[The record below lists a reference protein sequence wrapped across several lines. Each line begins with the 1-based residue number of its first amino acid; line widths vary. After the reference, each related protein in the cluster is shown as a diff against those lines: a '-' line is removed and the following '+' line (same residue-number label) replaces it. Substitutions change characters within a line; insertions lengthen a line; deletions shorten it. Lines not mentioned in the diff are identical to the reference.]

1 MDATQVKYFQFSMKN
16 LKIKCEFSIEIL
28 VSFAGDYI
36 DDAIAFKW
44 DSSTSLT
51 VSARSVAKMMEDKY
65 KMITSSRSDNI
76 EKIM

>member
-1 MDATQVKYFQFSMKN
+1 MN
-16 LKIKCEFSIEIL
+16 FSIEIL

-44 DSSTSLT
+44 DFSTSLT

-65 KMITSSRSDNI
+65 KMITSSRLDNI

>member
-1 MDATQVKYFQFSMKN
+1 MN
-16 LKIKCEFSIEIL
+16 FSIEIL